1 MKVYVKY
8 LSQIAQETR
17 GKTTKN
23 IEILL
28 VYSSYVVV
36 VVVPYELG

>member
-1 MKVYVKY
+1 MKVYVKF
-8 LSQIAQETR
+8 LSQIAQESE
-17 GKTTKN
+17 KKKLKK

-28 VYSSYVVV
+28 VYV